1 MITVLVE
8 HGPHICINIHMSF
21 IFYVSCLSMIGH
33 AGDFSMGN
41 VTGMSA
47 GQLVRCSIKADKYKY

>member
-1 MITVLVE
+1 
-8 HGPHICINIHMSF
+8 MSF